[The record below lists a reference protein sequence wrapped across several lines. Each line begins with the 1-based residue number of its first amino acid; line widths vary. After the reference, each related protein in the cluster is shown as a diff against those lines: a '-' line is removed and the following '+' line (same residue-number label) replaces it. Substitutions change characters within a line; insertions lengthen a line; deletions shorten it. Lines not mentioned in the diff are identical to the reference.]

1 MKAVILAGGY
11 GSRISE
17 ESSVR
22 PKPMVEIGGMPILW
36 HIMKIYSHHGVND
49 FVVCCGY
56 KGDVIRDWFSNYQ
69 MKNADVTFD
78 YRSNE
83 VEIHSSP
90 AEPWRVTLA
99 ETGDGTMTGGRLK
112 HAAKHLDD
120 EPFCLTYGDGVGD
133 VDIRSSI
140 EFHREHGKKATMTV
154 FQPDE
159 RFGVINL
166 QPGDNTVTS
175 FREKQKG
182 KGIWANA
189 GFFVLDRDVIDYIEG
204 DQTSWEI
211 EPMRQ
216 LAEEGEVVA
225 NRHTS
230 FWMPMDT
237 LRDKNVLE
245 EMWTEGNPP
254 WKCWD

>member
-1 MKAVILAGGY
+1 
-11 GSRISE
+11 
-17 ESSVR
+17 
-22 PKPMVEIGGMPILW
+22 
-36 HIMKIYSHHGVND
+36 
-49 FVVCCGY
+49 
-56 KGDVIRDWFSNYQ
+56 
-69 MKNADVTFD
+69 
-78 YRSNE
+78 
-83 VEIHSSP
+83 
-90 AEPWRVTLA
+90 
-99 ETGDGTMTGGRLK
+99 MTGGRLK

-133 VDIRSSI
+133 VDIRGSI
-140 EFHREHGKKATMTV
+140 AYHRDHGKKVTMTV

-166 QPGDNTVTS
+166 QPDNNVVTS

-189 GFFVLDRDVIDYIEG
+189 GFFVLDRDVIDYIDG

-211 EPMRQ
+211 EPMRK
-216 LAEEGEVVA
+216 LAEEGEVIA

-245 EMWTEGNPP
+245 KMWAEGNPP